1 MPVSICCFSFTSA
14 IKHFK
19 MFTINTFIKVSP
31 VTSQL
36 NEEHPIIVELADY
49 GLRA

>member
-1 MPVSICCFSFTSA
+1 
-14 IKHFK
+14 
-19 MFTINTFIKVSP
+19 MFTINPFIKVSS

-36 NEEHPIIVELADY
+36 NEEHPIIAELANY

>member
-1 MPVSICCFSFTSA
+1 
-14 IKHFK
+14 
-19 MFTINTFIKVSP
+19 MFTFNPFIKVSP

-36 NEEHPIIVELADY
+36 NEEHPIIVELANY